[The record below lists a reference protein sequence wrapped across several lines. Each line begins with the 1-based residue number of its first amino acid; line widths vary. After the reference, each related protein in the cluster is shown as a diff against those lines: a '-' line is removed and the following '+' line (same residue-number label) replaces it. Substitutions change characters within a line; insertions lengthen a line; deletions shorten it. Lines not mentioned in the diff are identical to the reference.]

1 MNDVHSFTGGETMAE
16 ATHEGIQSKRQ
27 AIIEAALDIFAKQG
41 YEETTI
47 AQIAAAAGVAVGTV
61 YLYFHNKREIY
72 TQASIDWTKRMAV
85 ALQDPRIISLPVQQ
99 VPRAM
104 IETVFRLCHEN
115 SKMMSIFQVDIQS
128 PEELR
133 QHKDADGA
141 ITGAVDSFLR
151 SAIESGQ
158 LAPFDTVMY
167 AKILFGMVHSALFEC
182 FCVQE
187 GRYEEAIRENTIEI
201 VERLFFGPPIAAGQR
216 DASVQDEKGIQ

>member
-1 MNDVHSFTGGETMAE
+1 MAE
-16 ATHEGIQSKRQ
+16 ATQDGTQSKRQ

-72 TQASIDWTKRMAV
+72 TQASIDWTNRIAV
-85 ALQDPRIISLPVQQ
+85 ALQDPRIVSLPVRQ

-104 IETVFRLCHEN
+104 IETVFRLCHQN
-115 SKMMSIFQVDIQS
+115 SNMMSIFQVDIQS

-133 QHKDADGA
+133 QHKEADGA
-141 ITGAVDSFLR
+141 VTEAVSAFLR
-151 SAIESGQ
+151 SAIESGP

-167 AKILFGMVHSALFEC
+167 AKILFGMVHAALFEC

-187 GRYEEAIRENTIEI
+187 GRFEEAIRENTIEI
-201 VERLFFGPPIAAGQR
+201 VERIFFVPPIADGQKE
-216 DASVQDEKGIQ
+216 AQDKKGTR

>member
-1 MNDVHSFTGGETMAE
+1 MAE
-16 ATHEGIQSKRQ
+16 ATQDGIQSKKE
-27 AIIEAALDIFAKQG
+27 AIIEEALDIFAKQG

-72 TQASIDWTKRMAV
+72 TQASIDWTNRLAV
-85 ALQDPRIISLPVQQ
+85 ALQDPRILSLPVEQ

-104 IETVFRLCHEN
+104 IETVFRLCHQN
-115 SKMMSIFQVDIQS
+115 SKMMALFQVDIQS
-128 PEELR
+128 PEELQ
-133 QHKDADGA
+133 QHKNADGA

-151 SAIESGQ
+151 STIENGQ

-167 AKILFGMVHSALFEC
+167 AKVLFGMVHSALFEC

-187 GRYEEAIRENTIEI
+187 GRDEEAIRESTIEI
-201 VERLFFGPPIAAGQR
+201 VERLFFGPPL
-216 DASVQDEKGIQ
+216 ASVQRAPSVQD

>member
-1 MNDVHSFTGGETMAE
+1 MMAE
-16 ATHEGIQSKRQ
+16 ATQDGMQLIQSKKQ

-72 TQASIDWTKRMAV
+72 TQSSIDWTHRLAA
-85 ALQDPRIISLPVQQ
+85 ALQDPRILSLPVRQ

-104 IETVFRLCHEN
+104 IETVFRLCHQN
-115 SKMMSIFQVDIQS
+115 SNMMSIFQVDIQS
-128 PEELR
+128 PEELQ

-141 ITGAVDSFLR
+141 ITGAVDAFLR
-151 SAIESGQ
+151 STIENGQ
-158 LAPFDTVMY
+158 LAPFDTLMY
-167 AKILFGMVHSALFEC
+167 AKILFGMVHSALFQC

-187 GRYEEAIRENTIEI
+187 GRDEEAIRETTIEI
-201 VERLFFGPPIAAGQR
+201 VERLFFGPPLTT
-216 DASVQDEKGIQ
+216 ASGPDEQSALSF